1 MSRRRARLSL
11 TTQVALLSLIPIV
24 ALGFVLARVLQKQ
37 IVQRT
42 LADADQSAQLVAR
55 LGVQPWLTPRD
66 LHEGLSARSIHRL
79 DEQLRT
85 RSVSDLA
92 RIKIWSAAGRI
103 VYSDDHALIG
113 RSLGADDDDLH
124 DALAGHPNPAE
135 LVTPAPHSETA
146 SEVGLG
152 RLVEVYVPLRF
163 SRTGPPAGAFEIYL
177 SYGPIAA
184 TVSHDERTIALVVF
198 FGLALLWAILYRIV
212 ASASGRLRRQAREND
227 RLARYDPLTG
237 LPNRTLFR
245 ERVAQALGALAETGA
260 DWGDTRSA
268 EAGRRS
274 PLASIPVSASIPKS
288 ASAAGACHPTSAESV
303 AAGASAGRVAV
314 MLLDLDAFK
323 QINDTLGHG
332 AGDAVLREVA
342 ARLRAELHPD
352 ALLARLG
359 SDEYAILTPRIE
371 GVDQALAIASAA
383 QAALH
388 APVTVD
394 EVALNVEASIGIAL
408 APDHAEAV
416 DELLQ
421 RADVALD
428 RARVRRGRV
437 EVYSPEHH
445 HSGAEG
451 LALLGEVRPALKRGE
466 FTLFYQPQIALRT
479 GRVTGVEALLRWRHP
494 RQGMIPPLQ
503 FISLIE
509 QTALVGP
516 LTLHVIDIAL
526 RQSTQW
532 RQAGLQVGMS
542 VNLSARNLHDPELPA
557 QIESALER
565 HAVPAA
571 ALTLE
576 VTESAAM
583 ADPATAVGVLEAL
596 RALGVGVSIDDFGS
610 GNASIAYLA
619 KLPVGELKIDRS
631 FVTPMCKSTRD
642 EAIVRTTIDL
652 ARHLGLHVVAEGI
665 ETPDVCERLAEM
677 GCDTGQGYLISR
689 PASAEELTPWLMG
702 HIGEDALAVS
712 THVP

>member
-1 MSRRRARLSL
+1 MPRPRARLSL
-11 TTQVALLSLIPIV
+11 TGKVALLSLVPIL
-24 ALGFVLARVLQKQ
+24 ALGLVLARVLQNQ
-37 IVQRT
+37 IEQRT

-66 LHEGLSARSIHRL
+66 LQEGLSAQSIHKL
-79 DEQLRT
+79 DVQLRA

-113 RSLGADDDDLH
+113 RTLGAGDDDLH
-124 DALAGHPNPAE
+124 DALAGKPDPAE
-135 LVTPAPHSETA
+135 VVTPAPHTETA

-163 SRTGPPAGAFEIYL
+163 SSSGPPAGAFEIYL
-177 SYGPIAA
+177 SYKPIAA
-184 TVSHDERTIALVVF
+184 TVGHDEHTIALLVF
-198 FGLALLWAILYRIV
+198 LGLALLWAILYRIV
-212 ASASGRLRRQAREND
+212 VSASKRLRRQAEEND

-245 ERVAQALGALAETGA
+245 ERATGA
-260 DWGDTRSA
+260 IER
-268 EAGRRS
+268 
-274 PLASIPVSASIPKS
+274 
-288 ASAAGACHPTSAESV
+288 AGAGEESV
-303 AAGASAGRVAV
+303 AVL
-314 MLLDLDAFK
+314 LLDLDAFK

-342 ARLRAELHPD
+342 TRLRAEFDPET
-352 ALLARLG
+352 LLARLG
-359 SDEYAILTPRIE
+359 NDEYAILQIGTGGVE
-371 GVDQALAIASAA
+371 GALTLAASV
-383 QAALH
+383 QSALQ
-388 APVTVD
+388 APVIFD
-394 EVALNVEASIGIAL
+394 GVALNVEASIGIAL
-408 APDHAEAV
+408 VPAHAHSA

-421 RADVALD
+421 RADMALD
-428 RARVRRGRV
+428 RARSRRGRV

-445 HSGAEG
+445 RSGAER
-451 LALLGEVRPALKRGE
+451 LALLGEVRPALERGE
-466 FTLFYQPQIALRT
+466 FRLFYQPQIALRT

-494 RQGMIPPLQ
+494 ERGMIPPLQ

-516 LTLHVIDIAL
+516 LTLHVIDLAL
-526 RQSTQW
+526 RQSAVW
-532 RQAGLQVGMS
+532 REAGLELGMS
-542 VNLSARNLHDPELPA
+542 VNLSARNLHDPELPE
-557 QIESALER
+557 QIASLLAR
-565 HAVPAA
+565 HSIPAA

-596 RALGVGVSIDDFGS
+596 RELGAGVSIDDFGS

-631 FVTPMCKSTRD
+631 FVTPMCESARD

-665 ETPDVCERLAEM
+665 ETADVCERLAEM
-677 GCDTGQGYLISR
+677 GCDIGQGYLISR
-689 PASAEELTPWLMG
+689 PAPAAELTPWL
-702 HIGEDALAVS
+702 IGRAGGDPVAAGS
-712 THVP
+712 AA

>member
-1 MSRRRARLSL
+1 MRAWRARLSL

-24 ALGFVLARVLQKQ
+24 ALGFVLARVLQTQ

-66 LHEGLSARSIHRL
+66 LHEGLSARSIHTL
-79 DEQLRT
+79 DKQLRT

-103 VYSDDHALIG
+103 VYSDDHPLIG
-113 RSLGADDDDLH
+113 RRLGADDDDLQ
-124 DALAGHPNPAE
+124 DALAGHPSPAE
-135 LVTPAPHSETA
+135 LVTPAPHTETA

-163 SRTGPPAGAFEIYL
+163 AHTGRPAGAFEIYL

-184 TVSHDERTIALVVF
+184 TVGHDERTIALVVF

-245 ERVAQALGALAETGA
+245 ERVAQALAALAATRTDLE
-260 DWGDTRSA
+260 DTRSA
-268 EAGRRS
+268 
-274 PLASIPVSASIPKS
+274 
-288 ASAAGACHPTSAESV
+288 AAGAGAEKL
-303 AAGASAGRVAV
+303 AV

-323 QINDTLGHG
+323 QVNDTLGHG
-332 AGDAVLREVA
+332 AGDAVLGEVA
-342 ARLRAELHPD
+342 ARLRAELHSD

-359 SDEYAILTPRIE
+359 SDEYAILTRIE
-371 GVDQALAIASAA
+371 RVDEALAIAAAA
-383 QAALH
+383 QAALQD
-388 APVTVD
+388 PVTVD
-394 EVALNVEASIGIAL
+394 EVALNVEVSIGIAV
-408 APDHAEAV
+408 APDHAKAA

-421 RADVALD
+421 RADVALG
-428 RARVRRGRV
+428 RARVHRGRV
-437 EVYSPEHH
+437 EVYSPEHD
-445 HSGAEG
+445 HSGPER
-451 LALLGEVRPALKRGE
+451 LALLGEVRPALERGE

-494 RQGMIPPLQ
+494 RRGMIPPLQ

-516 LTLHVIDIAL
+516 LTLHVIDLAL
-526 RQSTQW
+526 RQSTHW
-532 RQAGLQVGMS
+532 RQAGLQLGMS
-542 VNLSARNLHDPELPA
+542 VNLSARNLHDPELPT
-557 QIESALER
+557 QIASALER

-631 FVTPMCKSTRD
+631 FVTPMCESARD

-665 ETPDVCERLAEM
+665 ETTDVCERLAEM
-677 GCDTGQGYLISR
+677 GCDAGQGYLISR
-689 PASAEELTPWLMG
+689 PVPAEELTPWLVG
-702 HIGEDALAVS
+702 HIGEDSLAVS
-712 THVP
+712 TS

>member
-1 MSRRRARLSL
+1 MSRVRARVSL

-24 ALGFVLARVLQKQ
+24 ALGFVLARVLQAQ

-103 VYSDDHALIG
+103 VYSDDHTLIG

-124 DALAGHPNPAE
+124 DALAGHPHPAAV
-135 LVTPAPHSETA
+135 VTPAPHTETA
-146 SEVGLG
+146 GEVGLG

-163 SRTGPPAGAFEIYL
+163 SHAGPPAGAFEIYL
-177 SYGPIAA
+177 SYAPIAA
-184 TVSHDERTIALVVF
+184 TVSHDERTIAMVVF
-198 FGLALLWAILYRIV
+198 LGLALLWAILYRIV

-227 RLARYDPLTG
+227 RLARYDSLTG

-245 ERVAQALGALAETGA
+245 EHVAQALAARM
-260 DWGDTRSA
+260 DR
-268 EAGRRS
+268 
-274 PLASIPVSASIPKS
+274 PPAS
-288 ASAAGACHPTSAESV
+288 
-303 AAGASAGRVAV
+303 SAGKLAV

-332 AGDAVLREVA
+332 AGDAVLGEVA
-342 ARLRAELHPD
+342 ARLRAQLDPGV
-352 ALLARLG
+352 LLARLG

-371 GVDQALAIASAA
+371 GVDEALAIAAAA
-383 QAALH
+383 QTALQ
-388 APVTVD
+388 APVTVAG
-394 EVALNVEASIGIAL
+394 VALNVEVSIGVAL
-408 APDHAEAV
+408 APDHAKAA

-437 EVYSPEHH
+437 EVYASEHD
-445 HSGAEG
+445 HSGAER
-451 LALLGEVRPALKRGE
+451 LALLGEVRPALERGE

-479 GRVTGVEALLRWRHP
+479 GRVTGVEALLRWHHP
-494 RQGMIPPLQ
+494 RQGMIPPLR

-516 LTLHVIDIAL
+516 LTLHVIDLAL
-526 RQSTQW
+526 RQSTSW
-532 RQAGLQVGMS
+532 RQAGLQLGMS
-542 VNLSARNLHDPELPA
+542 VNLSARNLHDPELPG
-557 QIESALER
+557 QIAVALER

-583 ADPATAVGVLEAL
+583 ADPATAVGVLDAL

-631 FVTPMCKSTRD
+631 FVTPMCESTRD

-689 PASAEELTPWLMG
+689 PASAQELTPWLVG
-702 HIGEDALAVS
+702 RIGEGSLAATTS
-712 THVP
+712 

>member
-1 MSRRRARLSL
+1 MRARRARLSL

-24 ALGFVLARVLQKQ
+24 ALGFVLARVLQAQ

-55 LGVQPWLTPRD
+55 LGVQPWLTPSD
-66 LHEGLSARSIHRL
+66 LHEGLSARSIHTL

-103 VYSDDHALIG
+103 VYSDDHPLIG
-113 RSLGADDDDLH
+113 RSLGGDDDDLH

-135 LVTPAPHSETA
+135 VVTPAPHTETG

-163 SRTGPPAGAFEIYL
+163 SHSGPPAGAFEIYL

-198 FGLALLWAILYRIV
+198 IGLALLWGILFRIV

-245 ERVAQALGALAETGA
+245 ERVAHAL
-260 DWGDTRSA
+260 SA
-268 EAGRRS
+268 R
-274 PLASIPVSASIPKS
+274 V
-288 ASAAGACHPTSAESV
+288 TV
-303 AAGASAGRVAV
+303 GASAGKLAV

-332 AGDAVLREVA
+332 AGDTVLREVA
-342 ARLRAELHPD
+342 ARLRAQLHPGV
-352 ALLARLG
+352 LLARLG

-371 GVDQALAIASAA
+371 GVDEALAIAAAA
-383 QAALH
+383 QAALQ
-388 APVTVD
+388 APVTVAG
-394 EVALNVEASIGIAL
+394 VALNVEASIGVAL
-408 APDHAEAV
+408 VPEHAKTA

-437 EVYSPEHH
+437 EVYSPERD
-445 HSGAEG
+445 HSGAER
-451 LALLGEVRPALKRGE
+451 LALLGEVRPAMERGE

-516 LTLHVIDIAL
+516 LTLHVIDLAL
-526 RQSTQW
+526 RQATEW
-532 RQAGLQVGMS
+532 RQAGLQLGMS

-557 QIESALER
+557 QIASALER

-583 ADPATAVGVLEAL
+583 ADPVTAVGVLEAL

-631 FVTPMCKSTRD
+631 FVTPMCESPRE

-665 ETPDVCERLAEM
+665 ETAEVCERLAEM
-677 GCDTGQGYLISR
+677 GCDAGQGYLISR
-689 PASAEELTPWLMG
+689 PAPAEELTPWLVS
-702 HIGEDALAVS
+702 HIGEDSLAAS
-712 THVP
+712 TG

>member
-1 MSRRRARLSL
+1 MSRARARLSL
-11 TTQVALLSLIPIV
+11 TSQVALLSLIPIV
-24 ALGFVLARVLQKQ
+24 ALGFVLARVLQAQ

-42 LADADQSAQLVAR
+42 LADANQSAQLVAR

-66 LHEGLSARSIHRL
+66 LHEGLSAKSIHAL
-79 DEQLRT
+79 DTQLRT

-92 RIKIWSAAGRI
+92 RLKIWSAAGRI

-113 RSLGADDDDLH
+113 HSLGAEDDDLH
-124 DALAGHPNPAE
+124 DALVGKPNPAAV
-135 LVTPAPHSETA
+135 VTPAPHTETA

-152 RLVEVYVPLRF
+152 QLVEVYVPLRF
-163 SRTGPPAGAFEIYL
+163 SVAGPPAGVFEIYL
-177 SYGPIAA
+177 SYAPIAA

-198 FGLALLWAILYRIV
+198 FGLALLWAILFRIV

-245 ERVAQALGALAETGA
+245 ERVAEALSALAETGIRA
-260 DWGDTRSA
+260 AGACPPASAETGTDWGDTRSA
-268 EAGRRS
+268 R
-274 PLASIPVSASIPKS
+274 IPKS
-288 ASAAGACHPTSAESV
+288 ASAAGACPPASV
-303 AAGASAGRVAV
+303 ADGANADKLAV
-314 MLLDLDAFK
+314 MLVDLDAFK

-342 ARLRAELHPD
+342 ARLRAELHRD

-371 GVDQALAIASAA
+371 RVEDALEIAAAA

-388 APVTVD
+388 SPVTFD
-394 EVALNVEASIGIAL
+394 GVALNVEASIGIAL
-408 APDHAEAV
+408 APDHANAA

-421 RADVALD
+421 RADMALD
-428 RARVRRGRV
+428 RARSQRGRV
-437 EVYSPEHH
+437 EVYSPERD
-445 HSGAEG
+445 HSGAER
-451 LALLGEVRPALKRGE
+451 LALLGEVRPALERGE

-494 RQGMIPPLQ
+494 QHGMVPPLQ

-516 LTLHVIDIAL
+516 VTLHVIDLAL
-526 RQSTQW
+526 DQATRW
-532 RQAGLQVGMS
+532 RQAGLQLGMS

-557 QIESALER
+557 QIAAALAR
-565 HAVPAA
+565 HGVSAA

-583 ADPATAVGVLEAL
+583 ADPVTAVGVLEGL

-631 FVTPMCKSTRD
+631 FVTPMCESARD

-665 ETPDVCERLAEM
+665 ETPEVCERLAEM

-689 PASAEELTPWLMG
+689 PAPAQELTPWLVA
-702 HIGEDALAVS
+702 HVGEDSLAGS
-712 THVP
+712 TR

>member
-1 MSRRRARLSL
+1 MSRARARLSL
-11 TTQVALLSLIPIV
+11 TGQVALLSLIPIV
-24 ALGFVLARVLQKQ
+24 ALGFVLARVLQAQ

-42 LADADQSAQLVAR
+42 LADANQSAQLVAR

-66 LHEGLSARSIHRL
+66 LHEGLDATSIHAL
-79 DEQLRT
+79 DQQLRT

-92 RIKIWSAAGRI
+92 RLKIWSAAGRI

-113 RSLGADDDDLH
+113 HSLGAEDDDLH
-124 DALAGHPNPAE
+124 DALIGKPNPAAV
-135 LVTPAPHSETA
+135 VTPAPHTETA

-152 RLVEVYVPLRF
+152 QLVEVYVPLRF
-163 SRTGPPAGAFEIYL
+163 SSSGAPAGAFEIYL
-177 SYGPIAA
+177 NYAPIAA

-198 FGLALLWAILYRIV
+198 FGLALLWAILFRIA

-245 ERVAQALGALAETGA
+245 ECAAEALGALAETAGA
-260 DWGDTRSA
+260 ADPSHRASA
-268 EAGRRS
+268 ETGSEDACC
-274 PLASIPVSASIPKS
+274 PASV
-288 ASAAGACHPTSAESV
+288 G
-303 AAGASAGRVAV
+303 AGASAGKLAV
-314 MLLDLDAFK
+314 MLVDLDAFK

-342 ARLRAELHPD
+342 ARLRAELHRD

-371 GVDQALAIASAA
+371 RAEDALEIAAAA
-383 QAALH
+383 QSALH
-388 APVTVD
+388 SPVTFD
-394 EVALNVEASIGIAL
+394 GVALNVEASIGIAL
-408 APDHAEAV
+408 APDHANAA

-421 RADVALD
+421 RADMALA
-428 RARVRRGRV
+428 RARSQRGRV
-437 EVYSPEHH
+437 EVYSPERD
-445 HSGAEG
+445 HSGAER
-451 LALLGEVRPALKRGE
+451 LALLGEVRPAMERGE
-466 FTLFYQPQIALRT
+466 FTLVYQPQIALRT
-479 GRVTGVEALLRWRHP
+479 GRVTGVEALLRWCHP
-494 RQGMIPPLQ
+494 QQGMVPPLQ

-516 LTLHVIDIAL
+516 LTLHVIDLAL
-526 RQSTQW
+526 HQATRW
-532 RQAGLQVGMS
+532 RQAGLQLGMS

-557 QIESALER
+557 QIASALAR

-583 ADPATAVGVLEAL
+583 ADPVTAVEVLEAL

-631 FVTPMCKSTRD
+631 FVTPMCESARD

-665 ETPDVCERLAEM
+665 ETPEVCERLAEM

-689 PASAEELTPWLMG
+689 PAPAQELTPWLVA
-702 HIGEDALAVS
+702 HVGEDSLAGAS
-712 THVP
+712 S

>member
-1 MSRRRARLSL
+1 MSRPRARVSL

-42 LADADQSAQLVAR
+42 LADAGQSAQLVAR
-55 LGVQPWLTPRD
+55 LGVQPWLTPGD
-66 LHEGLSARSIHRL
+66 LHRGLSAQSIHKL

-124 DALAGHPNPAE
+124 DALAGHPDPAE

-146 SEVGLG
+146 GEVGLG

-163 SRTGPPAGAFEIYL
+163 GGSGPPAGAFEIYL
-177 SYGPIAA
+177 SYAPIAA
-184 TVSHDERTIALVVF
+184 TVDHDERTIALVVF
-198 FGLALLWAILYRIV
+198 LGLALLWAILYRIV

-245 ERVAQALGALAETGA
+245 ERLAQAL
-260 DWGDTRSA
+260 SA
-268 EAGRRS
+268 RAGR
-274 PLASIPVSASIPKS
+274 IPPAP
-288 ASAAGACHPTSAESV
+288 SAAKL
-303 AAGASAGRVAV
+303 AV

-332 AGDAVLREVA
+332 AGDAVLSEVA
-342 ARLRAELHPD
+342 ARLRAQLHPGV
-352 ALLARLG
+352 LLARLG
-359 SDEYAILTPRIE
+359 SDEYAILTPGIE
-371 GVDQALAIASAA
+371 GVDEALAIAAAA
-383 QAALH
+383 QAALQ
-388 APVTVD
+388 APVTV
-394 EVALNVEASIGIAL
+394 EGVALNVEASIGVAL
-408 APDHAEAV
+408 VPDHAKTA

-421 RADVALD
+421 RADLALD

-437 EVYSPEHH
+437 EVYSPKHD
-445 HSGAEG
+445 HSGSER
-451 LALLGEVRPALKRGE
+451 LALLGEVRPALERGE

-516 LTLHVIDIAL
+516 LTLHVLDIAL

-532 RQAGLQVGMS
+532 RQAGLQLGMS

-557 QIESALER
+557 QIASALER

-631 FVTPMCKSTRD
+631 FVTPMCESARE

-665 ETPDVCERLAEM
+665 ETADVCERLAEM

-689 PASAEELTPWLMG
+689 PAPAEEITPWLVG
-702 HIGEDALAVS
+702 HVGEDSLAVS
-712 THVP
+712 PS

>member
-24 ALGFVLARVLQKQ
+24 ALGFVLARVLQAQ

-79 DEQLRT
+79 DKQLRT

-113 RSLGADDDDLH
+113 RSLGSDDDDLH
-124 DALAGHPNPAE
+124 DALAGHPDPAE
-135 LVTPAPHSETA
+135 LVTPAPRSETA

-163 SRTGPPAGAFEIYL
+163 AHTGPPVGAFEIYL

-184 TVSHDERTIALVVF
+184 TVGHDERTIALVVF
-198 FGLALLWAILYRIV
+198 LGLALLWAILYRIV

-227 RLARYDPLTG
+227 RLARYDSLTG

-245 ERVAQALGALAETGA
+245 ERVAQALAALAETGIRAGACPPASVETEA
-260 DWGDTRSA
+260 DSGDTRPARIPESA
-268 EAGRRS
+268 CPPA
-274 PLASIPVSASIPKS
+274 
-288 ASAAGACHPTSAESV
+288 SV
-303 AAGASAGRVAV
+303 AAGAGAGKLAV

-342 ARLRAELHPD
+342 ARLRGQLHPG

-359 SDEYAILTPRIE
+359 SDEYAILTPPIE
-371 GVDQALAIASAA
+371 GEEEALAIASAA

-388 APVTVD
+388 APVTVAG
-394 EVALNVEASIGIAL
+394 VALNVEASIGIAL
-408 APDHAEAV
+408 MPDHARVA

-437 EVYSPEHH
+437 EVYSPELD
-445 HSGAEG
+445 HSGPER
-451 LALLGEVRPALKRGE
+451 LALLGEVRPALERGD

-479 GRVTGVEALLRWRHP
+479 GRVIGVEALLRWRHP
-494 RQGMIPPLQ
+494 QQGMIPPLQ

-509 QTALVGP
+509 QTALMGP
-516 LTLHVIDIAL
+516 LTLHVLDLAL
-526 RQSTQW
+526 RQSTSW
-532 RQAGLQVGMS
+532 RQAGLQLGMS

-557 QIESALER
+557 QIASALER

-596 RALGVGVSIDDFGS
+596 RTLGVGVSIDDFGS

-631 FVTPMCKSTRD
+631 FVTPMCESSRD

-689 PASAEELTPWLMG
+689 PAPAQELTPWLMG
-702 HIGEDALAVS
+702 RIGEDSLAAS
-712 THVP
+712 TS

>member
-1 MSRRRARLSL
+1 MRARRARLSL

-24 ALGFVLARVLQKQ
+24 ALGLVLARVLQTQ

-42 LADADQSAQLVAR
+42 LADAGQSAQLVAR

-66 LHEGLSARSIHRL
+66 LHEGLSAQSIHAL
-79 DEQLRT
+79 DEQLRA

-135 LVTPAPHSETA
+135 VVTPAPHTETA

-163 SRTGPPAGAFEIYL
+163 ARSGPPAGAFEIYL
-177 SYGPIAA
+177 SYAPIAA

-198 FGLALLWAILYRIV
+198 LGLALLWAILYRIV

-245 ERVAQALGALAETGA
+245 ERVARAL
-260 DWGDTRSA
+260 SA
-268 EAGRRS
+268 RVDR
-274 PLASIPVSASIPKS
+274 IPPA
-288 ASAAGACHPTSAESV
+288 
-303 AAGASAGRVAV
+303 ASAGKLAV

-342 ARLRAELHPD
+342 ARLRAQLHPGV
-352 ALLARLG
+352 LLARLG

-371 GVDQALAIASAA
+371 GVDKALAIAAAA
-383 QAALH
+383 QAALQ
-388 APVTVD
+388 APVTVAG
-394 EVALNVEASIGIAL
+394 VALNVEVSIGIAL
-408 APDHAEAV
+408 APDHAHAA

-437 EVYSPEHH
+437 EVYAPERD
-445 HSGAEG
+445 HSGAER
-451 LALLGEVRPALKRGE
+451 LALLGEVRPALERDE

-494 RQGMIPPLQ
+494 QQGMIPPLQ

-516 LTLHVIDIAL
+516 LTLHVIDLAL
-526 RQSTQW
+526 RQSTRW
-532 RQAGLQVGMS
+532 RQAGLQLGMS
-542 VNLSARNLHDPELPA
+542 VNLSARNLHDPELPG
-557 QIESALER
+557 QIASALAR

-583 ADPATAVGVLEAL
+583 ADPATAVGVLEEL

-631 FVTPMCKSTRD
+631 FVTPMCESARD

-677 GCDTGQGYLISR
+677 GCDAGQGYLISR
-689 PASAEELTPWLMG
+689 PAPAEELTPWLVS
-702 HIGEDALAVS
+702 HIGDDSLVS
-712 THVP
+712 STG

>member
-1 MSRRRARLSL
+1 MRARRARLSL

-24 ALGFVLARVLQKQ
+24 ALGFVLARVLQAQ

-66 LHEGLSARSIHRL
+66 LHEGLSAQSVHRL

-113 RSLGADDDDLH
+113 HRLGADDDDLH
-124 DALAGHPNPAE
+124 DALAGHPDPGD
-135 LVTPAPHSETA
+135 LVTPAPHTETA

-163 SRTGPPAGAFEIYL
+163 SHSGPPAGAFEIYL

-184 TVSHDERTIALVVF
+184 TVGHDERTIALVVF
-198 FGLALLWAILYRIV
+198 FGLALLWAILFRIV
-212 ASASGRLRRQAREND
+212 ASASTRLRRQAREND

-245 ERVAQALGALAETGA
+245 ERVAQAT
-260 DWGDTRSA
+260 
-268 EAGRRS
+268 EAGGRS
-274 PLASIPVSASIPKS
+274 LLASIPVSASIPES
-288 ASAAGACHPTSAESV
+288 ASAAGERPPVSV
-303 AAGASAGRVAV
+303 AAGASAGKLAV
-314 MLLDLDAFK
+314 ILLDLDAFK

-359 SDEYAILTPRIE
+359 SDEYAILTPRVQGE
-371 GVDQALAIASAA
+371 DQALAIAAAA
-383 QAALH
+383 QAALQ

-394 EVALNVEASIGIAL
+394 GVALNVEASIGIAL
-408 APDHAEAV
+408 APDHAKAA

-437 EVYSPEHH
+437 EVYSPERD
-445 HSGAEG
+445 HSGAER
-451 LALLGEVRPALKRGE
+451 LALLGEVRPALERGE

-516 LTLHVIDIAL
+516 LTLHVIDLAL
-526 RQSTQW
+526 RQSTSW
-532 RQAGLQVGMS
+532 RHAGLQLGMS
-542 VNLSARNLHDPELPA
+542 VNLSARNLHDPELPE
-557 QIESALER
+557 QIASALER
-565 HAVPAA
+565 HGVPAA
-571 ALTLE
+571 ALTVE

-631 FVTPMCKSTRD
+631 FVTPMCESTRE

-665 ETPDVCERLAEM
+665 ETAEVCERLAEM
-677 GCDTGQGYLISR
+677 GCDAGQGYLISR
-689 PASAEELTPWLMG
+689 PAPAEELTPWLVG
-702 HIGEDALAVS
+702 HIGEDSLAVS
-712 THVP
+712 TS

>member
-1 MSRRRARLSL
+1 MRARPARLSL
-11 TTQVALLSLIPIV
+11 TTQVALLSLVPIV
-24 ALGFVLARVLQKQ
+24 ALGFVLARVLQTQ

-66 LHEGLSARSIHRL
+66 LHEGLSARSIRTL
-79 DEQLRT
+79 DDQLRT

-113 RSLGADDDDLH
+113 HSLGADDDDLQE
-124 DALAGHPNPAE
+124 ALAGHPDPAE
-135 LVTPAPHSETA
+135 VVTPAPHTETA

-163 SRTGPPAGAFEIYL
+163 SHSGPPAGAFEIYL

-198 FGLALLWAILYRIV
+198 FGLALLWAILFRIV

-245 ERVAQALGALAETGA
+245 ERVAQAL
-260 DWGDTRSA
+260 
-268 EAGRRS
+268 
-274 PLASIPVSASIPKS
+274 SISES
-288 ASAAGACHPTSAESV
+288 AGAEGACSPTSV
-303 AAGASAGRVAV
+303 TAGASAGKLAV

-359 SDEYAILTPRIE
+359 SDEYAVLMPRIDKGE
-371 GVDQALAIASAA
+371 QEALEIAATAQSAL
-383 QAALH
+383 QAA
-388 APVTVD
+388 VTVD
-394 EVALNVEASIGIAL
+394 GVALNVEASIGIAL
-408 APDHAEAV
+408 APDHAKAA

-437 EVYSPEHH
+437 EVYSPERD
-445 HSGAEG
+445 HSGAER
-451 LALLGEVRPALKRGE
+451 LALLGEVRPALERGE

-516 LTLHVIDIAL
+516 LTLHVIDVAL
-526 RQSTQW
+526 RQSTRW
-532 RQAGLQVGMS
+532 RQSGLQLGMS

-557 QIESALER
+557 QIASALAR

-596 RALGVGVSIDDFGS
+596 RELGVGVSIDDFGS

-631 FVTPMCKSTRD
+631 LVTPMCESARE

-689 PASAEELTPWLMG
+689 PVPAEELTPWLVSR
-702 HIGEDALAVS
+702 IGEDSLAAS
-712 THVP
+712 TS